1 MKKLL
6 SALLCMAAAHAMLPA
21 QDMRDNDPLR
31 TDNPWRW
38 KAGFSLQSDIHYATR
53 KGGSGGRWS
62 GNTYVTGSIQN
73 KFLEIG
79 MRLEELNHPLPGHED
94 EKGWGVPN
102 IYVKGRHAF
111 VEATAGDFYEQFG
124 SGMLLRSYEDRS
136 LGIDNSIRGGRLVL
150 TPARWVTIKAL
161 GGQQRNYFD
170 RNGRVFNPGRGYL
183 WGGDVE
189 LGASQWFKAMNDN
202 GWHLNAGASWITK
215 HESPDPITQIIDG
228 KLHRLNQPENV
239 SALSARLRLQHGN
252 WDVYTEYAHKFDDPN
267 ATNNYIYRS
276 GSAAMLTATYA
287 RSGMSLLLGARRSE
301 NFDFRSERTATQNA
315 MRINHLQPF
324 TQQQSYT
331 LAALYPYATQPG
343 GEWALQAEMRYR
355 FKKGSWAGGKY
366 GTGVKLSASYIRG
379 LKKKWNNPQWESNP
393 YDVSMMG
400 TDGYESAFFGMGEK
414 YFHDIDLEISK
425 KISPAYSFT
434 FTYMH
439 QYYNRRIIEGH
450 AENGDVI
457 RSNLF
462 IYDGKYKLS
471 QRLSLRTELQ
481 YLHTRQAEKDW
492 LFALV
497 ECSVLPRFIFSVSDQ
512 WNAGATD
519 KHYYMVSAAGMF
531 GNHRLQLSYGRTRRG
546 INCSGGVCRM
556 MPATEGVYLSYNLN
570 F

>member
-21 QDMRDNDPLR
+21 QDMRGNVPSR

-53 KGGSGGRWS
+53 KDGTDGRWS
-62 GNTYVTGSIQN
+62 GNTYLTGSIQN

-215 HESPDPITQIIDG
+215 HESPDPITQVIDG
-228 KLHRLNQPENV
+228 KPHRLNQPENV

-393 YDVSMMG
+393 YDASMMG

-434 FTYMH
+434 FTYMN

-462 IYDGKYKLS
+462 IYDGKHKLS

>member
-6 SALLCMAAAHAMLPA
+6 SAVLCMAATHAMLSA
-21 QDMRDNDPLR
+21 QDIQGNDSSR

-38 KAGFSLQSDIHYATR
+38 KASFSLQSDIHYATR
-53 KGGSGGRWS
+53 KGELNDRWS

-73 KFLEIG
+73 QFLEIG

-102 IYVKGRHAF
+102 IYVKGRYKF

-136 LGIDNSIRGGRLVL
+136 LGIDNSIRGGRIVL
-150 TPARWVTIKAL
+150 TPAQWATIKAL

-170 RNGRVFNPGRGYL
+170 RKGRVFSRERGYL

-189 LGASQWFKAMNDN
+189 LSASQWFKAMNDN
-202 GWHLNAGASWITK
+202 GWNLNAGASWITK
-215 HESPDPITQIIDG
+215 HESPDPITQVIDG

-239 SALSARLRLQHGN
+239 SALSARFRLQHGN
-252 WDVYTEYAHKFDDPN
+252 WDVYTEYAHKLDDPN
-267 ATNNYIYRS
+267 ATNNYIYKS
-276 GSAAMLTATYA
+276 GSVAMLTATYA
-287 RSGMSLLLGARRSE
+287 RSGMSVLLGARRSE
-301 NFDFRSERTATQNA
+301 NFDFRSERTATQTA
-315 MRINHLQPF
+315 LRINHLQPF

-366 GTGVKLSASYIRG
+366 GTGIKLSASHIRG
-379 LKKKWNNPQWESNP
+379 LKKKWNDPRWESNP
-393 YDVSMMG
+393 QDASMMG
-400 TDGYESAFFGMGEK
+400 TDGYKSDFFGMGER

-425 KISPAYSFT
+425 KISRTYSFT
-434 FTYMH
+434 FTYMN
-439 QYYNRRIIEGH
+439 QYYNRQIIEGH
-450 AENGDVI
+450 AENGDII

-462 IYDGKYKLS
+462 IYDGKHKLS

-497 ECSVLPRFIFSVSDQ
+497 ECSVLPHFIFSVSDQ
-512 WNAGATD
+512 WNIGVTN
-519 KHYYMVSAAGMF
+519 KHYYMASAAGMF

>member
-21 QDMRDNDPLR
+21 QDMRGNDPLR

-215 HESPDPITQIIDG
+215 HESPDPITQVIDG

-434 FTYMH
+434 FTYMN

>member
-1 MKKLL
+1 M
-6 SALLCMAAAHAMLPA
+6 
-21 QDMRDNDPLR
+21 
-31 TDNPWRW
+31 
-38 KAGFSLQSDIHYATR
+38 HYATR
-53 KGGSGGRWS
+53 KDGPDGRWS
-62 GNTYVTGSIQN
+62 GNTYLTGSIQN

-79 MRLEELNHPLPGHED
+79 MRLEELDHPLPGHED

-170 RNGRVFNPGRGYL
+170 RKDRVFNPERGYL

-215 HESPDPITQIIDG
+215 HESPDPITQVIDG
-228 KLHRLNQPENV
+228 KPYRLNQPENV

-366 GTGVKLSASYIRG
+366 GTGIKLSASYIRG

-393 YDVSMMG
+393 YDASMMG
-400 TDGYESAFFGMGEK
+400 TDGYESRFFGMGEK

-434 FTYMH
+434 FTYMN

-462 IYDGKYKLS
+462 IYDGKHKLS

-512 WNAGATD
+512 WNAGVTD

>member
-21 QDMRDNDPLR
+21 QDMRGNAPLR

-393 YDVSMMG
+393 YDASMMG

-434 FTYMH
+434 FTYMN